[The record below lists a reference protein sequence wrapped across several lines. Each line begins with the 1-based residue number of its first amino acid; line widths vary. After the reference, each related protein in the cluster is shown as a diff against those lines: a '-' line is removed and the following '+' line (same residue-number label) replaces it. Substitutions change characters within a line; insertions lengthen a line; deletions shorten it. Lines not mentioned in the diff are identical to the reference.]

1 MDYFQEI
8 THQAIILYEAKLVAS
23 LNPDTIP
30 LNQAICTASPYFT
43 NESKWLQLY
52 EGLNSELKVKY
63 SAHIYPE
70 AKLGYATYLF
80 HGLTETLLPT
90 FRSFTAHRAKYVNV
104 SLKGLSREQ
113 IEELGILVNVC
124 DALYYWSAITIDT
137 IKIFSPVEFK
147 KYYDQIG
154 EYIDLEELRPNPRP
168 QPGRLVAPATSPP
181 PASGKQKAQQKTTLV
196 EWFATPGKYPLIM
209 GLLVERGLCQLG
221 TYLWIDRSAGAKTA
235 VAMLIKYLHAQGFY
249 TDNTVPPNKEII
261 IIAKQ
266 TFGVEMGIDT
276 VKRAAIL
283 TSATHNFSFIRP
295 ASTY

>member
-168 QPGRLVAPATSPP
+168 QPGRLVAPATTPP
-181 PASGKQKAQQKTTLV
+181 PAVNEQVNHIGV
-196 EWFATPGKYPLIM
+196 Y
-209 GLLVERGLCQLG
+209 
-221 TYLWIDRSAGAKTA
+221 A
-235 VAMLIKYLHAQGFY
+235 VAAMCHYLEEAGFITKFRSRAKFIQDELIPKYGF
-249 TDNTVPPNKEII
+249 TLDSISNKCSQMEN
-261 IIAKQ
+261 
-266 TFGVEMGIDT
+266 IDFRERQKGAIRKAIVLMET
-276 VKRAAIL
+276 TEAFNFNKAIL
-283 TSATHNFSFIRP
+283 LAK
-295 ASTY
+295 ADCE